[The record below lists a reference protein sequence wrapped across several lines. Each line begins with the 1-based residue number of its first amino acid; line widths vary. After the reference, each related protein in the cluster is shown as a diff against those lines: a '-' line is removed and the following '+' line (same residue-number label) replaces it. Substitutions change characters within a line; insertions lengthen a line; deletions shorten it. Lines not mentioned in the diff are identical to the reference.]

1 MRRWLAVFLL
11 VFLPLQFTWSVAAA
25 YCQHE
30 SAPAQHF
37 GHHQHK
43 HQDDGGFKDSK
54 SAPSGI
60 DEDCA
65 FCHAGCASALVGLF
79 EAIPTVAGVVSPP
92 WVPDALGSPPG
103 DLPERPNW
111 IVSA

>member
-30 SAPAQHF
+30 SGSSQHF
-37 GHHQHK
+37 GHHQHE
-43 HQDDGGFKDSK
+43 HHGDAGAKDTK
-54 SAPSGI
+54 KLPSAI

-65 FCHAGCASALVGLF
+65 FCHAGCASALTGLLDAAPAP
-79 EAIPTVAGVVSPP
+79 EGVVRPP
-92 WVPDALGSPPG
+92 CPPHFLTSPPG
-103 DLPERPNW
+103 ELPERPNW
-111 IVSA
+111 TASA

>member
-30 SAPAQHF
+30 SGNVQHF
-37 GHHQHK
+37 GHHEHK
-43 HQDDGGFKDSK
+43 HAGDAGAKDAK
-54 SAPSGI
+54 KAPSGI

-65 FCHAGCASALVGLF
+65 FCHAGCGRETGPWLYARELRPS
-79 EAIPTVAGVVSPP
+79 PGV
-92 WVPDALGSPPG
+92 
-103 DLPERPNW
+103 
-111 IVSA
+111 